1 MKLMPVALVAL
12 FAVGPLAAQKVQ
24 LAAVPPVDKSLVTIW
39 RTDPTHS
46 RMSFRV
52 KHLVGKVEGNFAN
65 WDAVLHTNG
74 TDWTKGAADVSV
86 RTASIATRNAQR
98 DADLRSPRFFD
109 AKKFPMMTFYS
120 TGVLRTDDVV
130 EMGGL
135 LTIKGI
141 TKPVVLR
148 GLFLGRGKGADGR
161 ERMGF
166 EASAVIK
173 RKDFGLMY
181 SEMIDGLPIVG
192 DDATITIE
200 IEAVRGN

>member
-1 MKLMPVALVAL
+1 MKLLSLAVAAL
-12 FAVGPLAAQKVQ
+12 FVAAPLTAQKVR
-24 LAAVPPVDKSLVTIW
+24 LAVVPPVDKSLVTTW

-52 KHLVGKVEGNFAN
+52 RHLVGKVEGNFAN

-74 TDWTKGAADVSV
+74 ADWTKGAADVSV
-86 RTASIATRNAQR
+86 RTNSIATRSAQR

-109 AKKFPMMTFYS
+109 VKKFPMMTFYS

-166 EASAVIK
+166 EASTVIK

-192 DDATITIE
+192 DEATITIE
-200 IEAVRGN
+200 VEAIRSN